1 MKQMEDY
8 LPIVGEKVVYD
19 IYKKAS
25 KLYDKHL
32 VHVNSTFIGG
42 GVAEILNKLV
52 PLTNDTGLD
61 AGWRVLHGNLEFYDI
76 TKKMHNALQGSTD
89 SLKAEDK
96 QTYLGVNKAF
106 ASYTHFDH
114 DCIVIHDPQ
123 PLSLIK
129 YINKRQPWIWR
140 CHIDLTNPNPEF
152 WNFIKPFI
160 LRYDLMIVSSEQ
172 YKKDDIPVE
181 QRVIQP
187 AIDPLAPKN
196 IALSEQRCKNILKE
210 AGIPTD
216 KPIITQVSRMDK
228 WKDPEGLLKIFEK
241 VKKKV
246 DCRLLYAYNLA
257 TDDPEGVDIFNRI
270 KKAVNELPFKDDILF
285 VLGNNDYLVNAI
297 QTYSDVVI
305 QKSIREGF
313 CLCVTEAMWKGTPVV
328 ASNVGGIPVQI
339 DDGDNG
345 YLFEPDDHQGF
356 ADSIIELLK
365 NKRLAQT
372 IGKSGHDKIKQ
383 KFLLPRLLKDY
394 LTIMYDVLKEQ
405 HPIYKTALFFLQKG
419 L

>member
-8 LPIVGEKVVYD
+8 LPIVGEKTIYS

-25 KLYDKHL
+25 ELYNKHL

-42 GVAEILNKLV
+42 GVAEILNNLV

-76 TKKMHNALQGSTD
+76 TKRMHNALQGTNISFNE
-89 SLKAEDK
+89 EDK
-96 QTYLGVNKAF
+96 RTYLRVNEAF
-106 ASYTHFDH
+106 ATYTHFDH

-129 YINKRQPWIWR
+129 FLKKRQPWIWR
-140 CHIDLTNPNPEF
+140 CHIDLTNPNPEY
-152 WNFIKPFI
+152 WEFIKPFI
-160 LRYDLMIVSSEQ
+160 LRYDLMIVSAEQ
-172 YKKDDIPVE
+172 YKKKDIPVE
-181 QRVIQP
+181 QRIIHP

-196 IALSEQRCKNILKE
+196 IVLTEKQGKAILKR

-228 WKDPEGLLKIFEK
+228 WKDPEGLLKVFEK

-246 DCRLLYAYNLA
+246 DCRLLYTYNLA
-257 TDDPEGVDIFNRI
+257 TDDPEGIEIFNRI
-270 KKAVNELPFKDDILF
+270 QQAVKDMAFKDDILF
-285 VLGNNDYLVNAI
+285 ILGNNDYLVNAI
-297 QTYSDVVI
+297 QTFSDVVI

-328 ASNVGGIPVQI
+328 ASKVGGIPVQI

-345 YLFEPDDHQGF
+345 FLFEPNDYQSF
-356 ADSIIELLK
+356 ADCIIELLK
-365 NKRLAQT
+365 NNKLSESIGRSGRLNIQ
-372 IGKSGHDKIKQ
+372 H
-383 KFLLPRLLKDY
+383 KFLLPRLLNDY
-394 LTIMYDVLKEQ
+394 LTVMHDVLK
-405 HPIYKTALFFLQKG
+405 
-419 L
+419 

>member
-89 SLKAEDK
+89 SFKEEDK

-140 CHIDLTNPNPEF
+140 CHIDLTNPNPEL

-172 YKKDDIPVE
+172 YKKDDLPVE

-196 IALSEQRCKNILKE
+196 IALSEQRCKDILKE

-228 WKDPEGLLKIFEK
+228 WKDPEGLLKIFGK

-246 DCRLLYAYNLA
+246 DCRLLYTYNLA

-270 KKAVNELPFKDDILF
+270 KQAVRDLHFKDDILF

-297 QTYSDVVI
+297 QTFSDVVI

-339 DDGDNG
+339 DDGENG
-345 YLFEPDDHQGF
+345 YLFKPTDYQGF

-372 IGKSGHDKIKQ
+372 IGKSGRDKIKQ

-394 LTIMYDVLKEQ
+394 LTIMYDVLK
-405 HPIYKTALFFLQKG
+405 
-419 L
+419 

>member
-1 MKQMEDY
+1 M
-8 LPIVGEKVVYD
+8 VYD

-42 GVAEILNKLV
+42 GVAEILNNLV

-76 TKKMHNALQGSTD
+76 TKRMHNALQGSND
-89 SLKAEDK
+89 SFKDVDK
-96 QTYLGVNKAF
+96 ETYLSVNKAF

-140 CHIDLTNPNPEF
+140 CHIDLTNPNPEY
-152 WNFIKPFI
+152 WEFIKPFI
-160 LRYDLMIVSSEQ
+160 LRYDLMIVSAEQ
-172 YKKDDIPVE
+172 YKKKDIPVE
-181 QRVIQP
+181 QRIIHP

-196 IALSEQRCKNILKE
+196 TTLSEAVCKKILNDV
-210 AGIPTD
+210 GIPTD

-246 DCRLLYAYNLA
+246 DCRLLYTYNLA

-270 KKAVNELPFKDDILF
+270 QNAVSDLHFKDDILF

-297 QTYSDVVI
+297 QTYSEVVI

-339 DDGDNG
+339 DDGENG
-345 YLFEPDDHQGF
+345 YLFEPDDYQGF
-356 ADSIIELLK
+356 ADCIVELLN
-365 NKRLAQT
+365 NKKLAQS
-372 IGKSGHDKIKQ
+372 IGKSGRDNIKH

-394 LTIMYDVLKEQ
+394 LTIMYDVL
-405 HPIYKTALFFLQKG
+405 A
-419 L
+419 

>member
-89 SLKAEDK
+89 SLKEEDK
-96 QTYLGVNKAF
+96 KTYLGVNNAF

-196 IALSEQRCKNILKE
+196 IALSEQRCKDILKE

-246 DCRLLYAYNLA
+246 DCRLLYTYNLA

-270 KKAVNELPFKDDILF
+270 KQSVRDLHFKDDILF

-297 QTYSDVVI
+297 QTFSDVVI

-345 YLFEPDDHQGF
+345 YLFKPDDYQGF

-372 IGKSGHDKIKQ
+372 IGKSGRDKIKQ

-394 LTIMYDVLKEQ
+394 LTIMYDVLK
-405 HPIYKTALFFLQKG
+405 
-419 L
+419 